1 MTKGKKIRLSELPNL
16 VLHGVMKST
25 IRNGRNGCK
34 TTAAFAGTSHKYR
47 EMGKN
52 YLNGPKAKAK
62 IGNKRKKMLG
72 TANPQNTPQK
82 GIREL
87 QRQYVRNVILRHKD
101 DEGADWI
108 KYEFTNRNSESELSD
123 CNFDNRWRGSGGQ
136 LLTSFGNGIVKPIYI
151 RDVIGTHSKQFLIN
165 KYIRNATAFNEKYR
179 CGSKLKSPPHF
190 KKGGRI
196 PKAGIYKLHKGEV
209 VVPSHRVKTVD
220 NALKKSGR
228 SPLKKECKT
237 CILSKKQLSDRKNI
251 KDKLRFYSNTII

>member
-1 MTKGKKIRLSELPNL
+1 MCFHPVVGASSRPAGLTAPASPQSKGRPPSSSAAWPARTPAPAGPQNTPQETPKI
-16 VLHGVMKST
+16 
-25 IRNGRNGCK
+25 
-34 TTAAFAGTSHKYR
+34 
-47 EMGKN
+47 
-52 YLNGPKAKAK
+52 
-62 IGNKRKKMLG
+62 
-72 TANPQNTPQK
+72 PQNTPQK